1 MTSHVKRGSPSQLGA
16 EAAGLRW
23 LKAASA
29 DGGCPVA
36 DVVRVTDD
44 RLEVRLVPSR
54 PVDADAAAS
63 FGARLAATHG
73 AAATTF
79 GQAPPG
85 APGDGWIAA
94 LPLPYQP
101 APTWGPWYAAAR
113 VRPFLRLARDRG
125 AIDAAGTAV
134 VERVCA
140 RLDVGDPDVVGPP
153 EPPSRLHG
161 DLWAGNVVFGP
172 DPERPGAGTGW
183 LIDPAAHGGHRET
196 DLAMLMLFGLA
207 HLDVVLAAYEQAAAE
222 AGRPLGT
229 GWRRRAPLHQ
239 LHPLLVHAAL
249 FGGGYGLQTAAA
261 ARHWA

>member
-1 MTSHVKRGSPSQLGA
+1 MTVHVKRGLPSQLAA

-23 LKAASA
+23 LKAAA

-54 PVDADAAAS
+54 AVDADAASS
-63 FGARLAATHG
+63 FGTRLAATHAAG
-73 AAATTF
+73 APAHGA
-79 GQAPPG
+79 APPG
-85 APGDGWIAA
+85 APPDGWIAA
-94 LPLPYQP
+94 LPLPYET
-101 APTWGPWYAAAR
+101 APDWGPWYAAAR

-125 AIDAAGTAV
+125 AIDPAGAAV

-140 RLDVGDPDVVGPP
+140 RLDDGDAEVVGPP

-172 DPERPGAGTGW
+172 DPDRPGAGTGW

-207 HLDVVLAAYEQAAAE
+207 HLDVALAAYERAAADS
-222 AGRPLGT
+222 GRPLGA
-229 GWRRRAPLHQ
+229 GWRRRTRLHQ

-249 FGGGYGLQTAAA
+249 FGGGYGQEAATAA
-261 ARHWA
+261 RRWA